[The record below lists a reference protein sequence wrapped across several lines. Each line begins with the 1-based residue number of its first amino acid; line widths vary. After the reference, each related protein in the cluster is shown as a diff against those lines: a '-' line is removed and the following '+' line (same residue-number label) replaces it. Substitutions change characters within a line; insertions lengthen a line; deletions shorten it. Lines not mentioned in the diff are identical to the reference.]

1 MWLRTRNAPS
11 NLVCWLEGLTS
22 MRSSGLEPGSRASAE
37 MRVHD
42 SMPFSH
48 FTRFVV
54 LYTCHFDSGWVGTLQ
69 NTKCI
74 SVSPLKTEKNPW
86 SISRYK
92 KSSGSG
98 PEEGWLSYYNAGQRV
113 AKRDLDS
120 GALRFTAMRVSI
132 DPRQAGSSVGWLL
145 LGLLLLRRSLL
156 PRTHLQDRY

>member
-1 MWLRTRNAPS
+1 MLARGTHFHEKQRIGAWIKSFGRNESPRFHAILALHS
-11 NLVCWLEGLTS
+11 LCCS
-22 MRSSGLEPGSRASAE
+22 IY
-37 MRVHD
+37 
-42 SMPFSH
+42 MPF
-48 FTRFVV
+48 RLWLGGNPPKYQVY
-54 LYTCHFDSGWVGTLQ
+54 L
-69 NTKCI
+69 CI
-74 SVSPLKTEKNPW
+74 STKNGKNPW